1 MDLSL
6 FRRELDSIDT
16 QLVKLFCRRMEISA
30 DIAAYKK
37 ETGLPV
43 HDPVREAEKL
53 SSVMDMA
60 GDEFAPYTETLYALL
75 FSLSKEYQHTC
86 MKQK

>member
-6 FRRELDSIDT
+6 FRSELDSIDT

-37 ETGLPV
+37 ETGLPIY
-43 HDPVREAEKL
+43 DPVREAEKL

-60 GDEFAPYTETLYALL
+60 GDEFGPYAKTLYSLL
-75 FSLSKEYQHTC
+75 FSLSKEYQHSC
-86 MKQK
+86 MNQK

>member
-1 MDLSL
+1 MDLSS
-6 FRRELDSIDT
+6 FRGELDAIDA

-37 ETGLPV
+37 ETGLPIY
-43 HDPVREAEKL
+43 DPVREAEKL
-53 SSVMDMA
+53 SYVTDMA
-60 GDEFAPYTETLYALL
+60 GDEFAPYAETLYTLL

-86 MKQK
+86 MNQK